1 MRPTK
6 NKKFLL
12 EKESKMLLPKI
23 IIIIKHCDF
32 IVPALHNLVLL
43 FHIWQAEFHVQPES
57 VSGPDETVHV
67 CLTAMESFQLEAARI
82 WSSAF
87 PIPQS
92 SIHKA
97 GDRIKHHCK

>member
-1 MRPTK
+1 
-6 NKKFLL
+6 
-12 EKESKMLLPKI
+12 MLLPIIIII
-23 IIIIKHCDF
+23 IIIIKNCEF
-32 IVPALHNLVLL
+32 NVPALHILVLL

-67 CLTAMESFQLEAARI
+67 CLTVLESFQLEAARFLP
-82 WSSAF
+82 SAF

-97 GDRIKHHCK
+97 GERIKYHCK